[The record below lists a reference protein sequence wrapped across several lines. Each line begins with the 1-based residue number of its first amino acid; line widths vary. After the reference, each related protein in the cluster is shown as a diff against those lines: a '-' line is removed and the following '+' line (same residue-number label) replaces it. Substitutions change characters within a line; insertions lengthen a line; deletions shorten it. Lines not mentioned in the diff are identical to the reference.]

1 MKNGYNVTVV
11 VLTYNPVWK
20 KLRATLKSIVEQQN
34 VHVQIVI
41 TDDGSKNNYFDEVE
55 LFFKEIRFRDFKL
68 VSNEKN
74 EGTVKNFYRGIVAS
88 DAEYIKCISPGDL
101 LYDRLTLAKWLSFTI
116 EKRADITFCDAVF
129 YNIKNGSLNII
140 KNAHN
145 PNNMSIYTK
154 PSSYH
159 DKVINYIIFE
169 DTISGATILAR
180 KKVLL
185 HYIAFL
191 VQRVIYVE
199 DYFIRLAVLD
209 KKNIVYYPQNGIWY
223 EFDDG
228 GITTSGDVDWYERTR
243 KDFIE
248 MDKICN
254 EKWDKHDETVQKWLL
269 EYYTFNKRGNI
280 SWWSKFKRYVRH
292 PKWFYFWVYRSFCK
306 TYSPVD
312 VDRMFICSCFG
323 KDCKEAD

>member
-1 MKNGYNVTVV
+1 MKNDYNITVV
-11 VLTYNPVWK
+11 VLTYNPVWE
-20 KLRATLKSIVEQQN
+20 KLRATLKSIVEQQD
-34 VHVQIVI
+34 VHLQVVI
-41 TDDGSKNNYFDEVE
+41 TDDGSKNNYFDKVE
-55 LFFKEIRFRDFKL
+55 SYFKEIGFDDFKL
-68 VSNEKN
+68 ISNKNN
-74 EGTVKNFYRGIVAS
+74 EGTVINLYRGIVAS

-101 LYDRLTLAKWLSFTI
+101 LYDRLTLAKWFGFTK
-116 EKRADITFCDAVF
+116 EKNADITFCDAVF

-140 KNAHN
+140 KHAHN
-145 PNNMSIYTK
+145 PRNMEIYLK

-159 DKVINYIIFE
+159 DKIINYIIFK
-169 DTISGATILAR
+169 DTISGAAILTR

-185 HYIAFL
+185 YYISFL
-191 VQRVIYVE
+191 VKRVIYVE
-199 DYFIRLAVLD
+199 DFFMRLAVLD
-209 KKNIVYYPQNGIWY
+209 NKNIVYYPQKGIWY

-228 GITTSGDVDWYERTR
+228 GISTSGDSVWHERIR

-269 EYYTFNKRGNI
+269 EYYTFDNNKE
-280 SWWSKFKRYVRH
+280 SLWSKYTRYIRH
-292 PKWFYFWVYRSFCK
+292 PKWFYFRVYRSFCK

-312 VDRMFICSCFG
+312 VDRTFICSCFG

>member
-1 MKNGYNVTVV
+1 MKNDYNVTVV

-312 VDRMFICSCFG
+312 VDRTFICSCFG

>member
-1 MKNGYNVTVV
+1 MKNDYNITIV
-11 VLTYNPVWK
+11 VLTYNPVWE
-20 KLRATLKSIVEQQN
+20 KLRATLKSIVEQQD
-34 VHVQIVI
+34 VYLQIVI
-41 TDDGSKNNYFDEVE
+41 TDDGSKNNQFDKVV
-55 LFFKEIRFRDFKL
+55 LFFKEIRFNDYKL
-68 VSNEKN
+68 ISNIKN
-74 EGTVKNFYRGIVAS
+74 EGTVINLYRGIVAS
-88 DAEYIKCISPGDL
+88 DADYIKCISPGDL
-101 LYDRLTLAKWLSFTI
+101 LYDRLTLSKWFNFTK

-140 KNAHN
+140 KHAHN
-145 PNNMSIYTK
+145 PRNMEIYLK

-159 DKVINYIIFE
+159 DKIINYIIFK
-169 DTISGATILAR
+169 DTISGATILTR

-185 HYIAFL
+185 YYIDFL
-191 VQRVIYVE
+191 VHRVIYVE
-199 DYFIRLAVLD
+199 DFFMRLAVLD
-209 KKNIVYYPQNGIWY
+209 KRNIVYCPLNGIWY

-228 GITTSGDVDWYERTR
+228 GISTSEDSVWHERIR

-254 EKWDKHDETVQKWLL
+254 EKWNKHDKTVEKWLL
-269 EYYTFNKRGNI
+269 EYYTFDNNKA
-280 SWWSKFKRYVRH
+280 SLWSKYTRYIRH
-292 PKWFYFWVYRSFCK
+292 PKWFYFRVYRSFCK